1 MTPVITIQ
9 PRIIRR
15 RTRTTIITVTR
26 LLITTRRAPAITPD
40 TGLRTTAVTGIS
52 LRGALD

>member
-1 MTPVITIQ
+1 MTVVITIQ

-26 LLITTRRAPAITPD
+26 LLIITGRPIPALAITVPTGIDLRRAL
-40 TGLRTTAVTGIS
+40 G
-52 LRGALD
+52 